1 MKSNRIVTKPVNPA
15 VDDPDNDDE
24 QIGQILSRREVLR
37 LLGISGAALL
47 AGCAVA
53 QPGSSSTPEAAA
65 PTSAAA
71 AEPTTA
77 VTAVPA
83 CVVRPEVTE
92 GPWHNDTGYD
102 NIRRPIP
109 DNRRATT
116 LCPPFCLDVMAKLLK
131 S

>member
-15 VDDPDNDDE
+15 ADDPDNDDE

-65 PTSAAA
+65 
-71 AEPTTA
+71 EPTTA

-92 GPWHNDTGYD
+92 GPGHNDTGYD

>member
-1 MKSNRIVTKPVNPA
+1 MPSKRIITNPLNPA
-15 VDDPDNDDE
+15 AGDPDNDDR

-37 LLGISGAALL
+37 LLGVSSAALL

-65 PTSAAA
+65 AK
-71 AEPTTA
+71 PTTA

-92 GPWHNDTGYD
+92 GPGHNDTGYD